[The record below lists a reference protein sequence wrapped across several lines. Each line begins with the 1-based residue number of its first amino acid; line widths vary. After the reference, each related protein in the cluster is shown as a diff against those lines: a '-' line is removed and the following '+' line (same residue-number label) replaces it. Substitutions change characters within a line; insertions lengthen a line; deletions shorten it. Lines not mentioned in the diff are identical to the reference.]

1 MRVPSTPGRFAAV
14 ALAAASLA
22 SCTLE
27 PVRSSAPIAELAGRT
42 AGQPRRC
49 IPIQRTEGLRLGG
62 ERVILY
68 GGGRTLWVNRLG
80 EDCMGMNRNDILVVE
95 PVGGSYCQGDRVRS
109 VDPVSRL
116 PGPGCILGEFVPYR
130 R

>member
-1 MRVPSTPGRFAAV
+1 M
-14 ALAAASLA
+14 
-22 SCTLE
+22 
-27 PVRSSAPIAELAGRT
+27 RSSAPIAELAGRT
-42 AGQPRRC
+42 AGPPRRC

-116 PGPGCILGEFVPYR
+116 PGPGCILGDFVPYR